1 MDVFMNIAKA
11 SIALLVASLAVY
23 LSLRLMGK
31 IAKFVVTVV
40 VVLVLGIVMWKI
52 FGSTGGSLP
61 ILDKIAAVKGIFG
74 K

>member
-1 MDVFMNIAKA
+1 MEIFTNIAQA
-11 SIALLVASLAVY
+11 ALALLVAALAVY

-31 IAKFVVTVV
+31 IAKFVITVV
-40 VVLVLGIVMWKI
+40 VVIVLGIVLWKI

-61 ILDKIAAVKGIFG
+61 VLDKIMALKDIF